1 MILDG
6 TPSFKGTLDWWS
18 PYLKVFYRA
27 KTTTLLYMTFR
38 SYTAMRFLT
47 HLTKKLDPVSS
58 IISRPYNNRTKIF
71 CAFFRAPRASIPPS
85 ANEQTSE
92 KRTWQPVI
100 FTLELLRLVDRI
112 EDQKLAFCCVEF
124 FFSLFFTAE
133 MSKEPVIKHR
143 AAP

>member
-1 MILDG
+1 
-6 TPSFKGTLDWWS
+6 
-18 PYLKVFYRA
+18 
-27 KTTTLLYMTFR
+27 
-38 SYTAMRFLT
+38 MRFLT

-71 CAFFRAPRASIPPS
+71 LCRFSRTESIHPPIREWADVGEEDLTTRDFYFR
-85 ANEQTSE
+85 T
-92 KRTWQPVI
+92 
-100 FTLELLRLVDRI
+100 LRLVDRI

-124 FFSLFFTAE
+124 FFLLFFTAE